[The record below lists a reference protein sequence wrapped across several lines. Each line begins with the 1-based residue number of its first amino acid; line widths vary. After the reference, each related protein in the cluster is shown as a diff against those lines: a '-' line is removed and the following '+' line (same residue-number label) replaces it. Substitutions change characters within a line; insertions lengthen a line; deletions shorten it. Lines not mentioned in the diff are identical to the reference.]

1 MPQRILPA
9 LLVLGVIALILMA
22 WQPAPVSAGFT
33 PTPPPPPNT
42 PVPPPPTNPPQPPS
56 EKPPKDTPVPTAT
69 VNLTA
74 TPGVLPPTGGQTSSG
89 LAPFAM
95 LIAIITLI
103 AAGMVIRP
111 SASTRR

>member
-1 MPQRILPA
+1 
-9 LLVLGVIALILMA
+9 
-22 WQPAPVSAGFT
+22 
-33 PTPPPPPNT
+33 
-42 PVPPPPTNPPQPPS
+42 
-56 EKPPKDTPVPTAT
+56 

-74 TPGVLPPTGGQTSSG
+74 TPGVLPPTGGQTGSG
-89 LAPFAM
+89 LAPIAM